1 MSVFTNFLR
10 SLVLTVVFC
19 ALAPLLFFGLVLGV
33 ATLIGYLP
41 GLANLS
47 GAIADGIMAFLT
59 TFGSGTPIWGIGIIC
74 LTCSFVGVLFDI
86 YVHYRYLILHTD
98 S

>member
-1 MSVFTNFLR
+1 MSLFTNFLR

-19 ALAPLLFFGLVLGV
+19 ALAPLLFLGLVLGM
-33 ATLIGYLP
+33 AILIGYLP

-47 GAIADGIMAFLT
+47 VAIADGIIGFLT
-59 TFGSGTPIWGIGIIC
+59 TFGSGTPVWGVGIIS

-86 YVHYRYLILHTD
+86 YVHYRYLILHTE
-98 S
+98 